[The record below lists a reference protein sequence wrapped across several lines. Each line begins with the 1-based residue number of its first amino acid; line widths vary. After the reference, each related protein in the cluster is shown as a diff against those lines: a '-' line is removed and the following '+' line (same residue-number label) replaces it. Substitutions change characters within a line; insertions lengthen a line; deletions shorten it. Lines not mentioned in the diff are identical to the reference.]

1 MTASDIMPAE
11 LTSALKSYFNIVGT
25 TNFVKFDHDWDQLK
39 NFFRQTRKETF
50 DPLDRY
56 IIQHQDTDIYI
67 SECSVGINL
76 RNFFQVIQSMD
87 IPVYT
92 LIIWTNHIG
101 LQQEIDI
108 LCKNQHPL
116 DRPTLIESF
125 CTTTHVGTED
135 YYNDWSI
142 SADQIE
148 IHALSMM
155 GANRS
160 HRFAFYNSLK
170 HIDKNKLALSIKG
183 SRV

>member
-1 MTASDIMPAE
+1 MSGIGIMPAE
-11 LTSALKSYFNIVGT
+11 LTSALKSHFNIIGT
-25 TNFVKFDHDWDQLK
+25 INFTEFDHDWNQLEH
-39 NFFRQTRKETF
+39 FFKQTRKETF

-76 RNFFQVIQSMD
+76 RNFFQMVKSID

-108 LCKNQHPL
+108 LCKNQPL
-116 DRPTLIESF
+116 CDRPTLIESF
-125 CTTTHVGTED
+125 CTTVHVGTED
-135 YYNDWSI
+135 YYDNWDI
-142 SADQIE
+142 NADQIE

-160 HRFAFYNSLK
+160 HRFALYNSLK

-183 SRV
+183 VGP